1 MVWLTGSFGAYYSS
15 IHMTDDILTVHDLF
29 YIKGGGERLV
39 MTLCEHLPSDLLIA
53 ETGENSFD
61 INQLKSKVYN
71 LNALGRIPGIKT
83 WQLAKA
89 FKKPLPVQ
97 RHYLNII
104 YSGVA
109 APLAQRHF
117 NQANNVFYCHT
128 PPRFVYDKKNHYLKS
143 LPVWQRPALKALIR
157 WFRPQYEAAVNNM
170 DVIIANSRHIQQRIK
185 QHLDKEAQVVYPPC
199 DTDYFNWQSQG
210 NYYLSLGR
218 HDPLKRIDVII
229 EAFKA
234 TPDKQLVVASGGS
247 QSNQLKKLAAGHN
260 NIRFTGWLDEPQL
273 LDLLGN
279 CLATIYIPEDED
291 FGMTPVE
298 SMAAGKPVIA
308 SCQGGIKETVIDQ
321 ETGLLISGSNLKEKL
336 IQSVQSLTPNKAAAM
351 RMACEARAEVFNR
364 QRFIEGIKQFL
375 K

>member
-1 MVWLTGSFGAYYSS
+1 
-15 IHMTDDILTVHDLF
+15 MTDDILTVHDLF

-39 MTLCEHLPSDLLIA
+39 KTLCEQLPSDLLTAAISD
-53 ETGENSFD
+53 NSFNIKD
-61 INQLKSKVYN
+61 IKSSVYN
-71 LNALGRIPGIKT
+71 LDALGKLPGIKT

-89 FKKPLPVQ
+89 FKKPLPINKTY
-97 RHYLNII
+97 RHVI

-128 PPRFVYDKKNHYLKS
+128 PPRFVYDKKDHYLKS

-157 WFRPQYEAAVNNM
+157 WFQPQYEAAINNM

-185 QHLDKEAQVVYPPC
+185 KHLHLEAQVVYPPC
-199 DTDYFNWQSQG
+199 DTHYFNWQSQG

-229 EAFKA
+229 EAFK
-234 TPDKQLVVASGGS
+234 TMPDKQLVVASGGS
-247 QSNQLKKLAAGHN
+247 ETAHLKKLASGYD
-260 NIRFTGWLDEPQL
+260 NIRFTGWLEEKQL

-308 SCQGGIKETVIDQ
+308 SQQGGLVETVIDQ
-321 ETGLLISGSNLKEKL
+321 ETGFFISE
-336 IQSVQSLTPNKAAAM
+336 QSLQEHLTKTVHSITANKAAAM
-351 RMACEARAEVFNR
+351 RSACEDRAEDFN
-364 QRFIEGIKQFL
+364 QQQFITGIQQFL

>member
-1 MVWLTGSFGAYYSS
+1 
-15 IHMTDDILTVHDLF
+15 MTDDILTVHDLF

-39 MTLCEHLPSDLLIA
+39 ITLCEQLPSDLLTAAISDKSFHIKDL
-53 ETGENSFD
+53 NS
-61 INQLKSKVYN
+61 SVYN
-71 LNALGRIPGIKT
+71 LNALGQLPGIKT

-89 FKKPLPVQ
+89 FQKPLPVKKPYQ
-97 RHYLNII
+97 HII
-104 YSGVA
+104 YSGIA

-117 NQANNVFYCHT
+117 NRANNVFYCHT
-128 PPRFVYDKKNHYLKS
+128 PPRFVYDKKVHYLKS
-143 LPVWQRPALKALIR
+143 LSIWQRPALKTLIK
-157 WFRPQYEAAVNNM
+157 WFQPQYETAISNM

-185 QHLDKEAQVVYPPC
+185 QHLKLDSQVVYPPC
-199 DTDYFNWQSQG
+199 DTNYFNWQSQG
-210 NYYLSLGR
+210 DYYLSLGR

-229 EAFKA
+229 EAFK
-234 TPDKQLVVASGGS
+234 TMPDKQLVVASGGS
-247 QSNQLKKLAAGHN
+247 QTNQLKKLAAGHN

-308 SCQGGIKETVIDQ
+308 SYQGGIKETVIDQ
-321 ETGLLISGSNLKEKL
+321 ETGLFINGSNLIEKL
-336 IQSVQSLTPNKAAAM
+336 IQTVQSLTPYKAAAM
-351 RMACEARAEVFNR
+351 RTACEARAEVFNR
-364 QRFIEGIKQFL
+364 QRFIEGIKKFL